1 MPQLS
6 SSGERGLGDPRQ
18 ELPHLPHSLCMRQ
31 GVLHI
36 IHSREA
42 ILVPLDTKSS
52 VRTCTFLFSSF
63 ASLPGSNPHHPGYFP
78 SRPQSPRVQ
87 KHEKDNGKPWRQ
99 HSSPGV
105 SCVSISERRNRL
117 ILRCHCFLCFVLLS
131 IFLSFLFI

>member
-42 ILVPLDTKSS
+42 ILVSLDTKTS
-52 VRTCTFLFSSF
+52 VRTRTFLFSSF
-63 ASLPGSNPHHPGYFP
+63 DSLSGSNPHHSGYFP
-78 SRPQSPRVQ
+78 SRPQFPCAQ
-87 KHEKDNGKPWRQ
+87 KHEKDNGKG
-99 HSSPGV
+99 PGD
-105 SCVSISERRNRL
+105 SIPALE
-117 ILRCHCFLCFVLLS
+117 FLAS
-131 IFLSFLFI
+131 QSAKGAI